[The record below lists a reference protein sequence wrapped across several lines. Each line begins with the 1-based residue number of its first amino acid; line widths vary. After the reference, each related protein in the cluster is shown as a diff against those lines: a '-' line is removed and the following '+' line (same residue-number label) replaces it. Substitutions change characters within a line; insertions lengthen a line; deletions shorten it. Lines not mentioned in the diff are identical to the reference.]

1 MIDVLN
7 YANLDTFY
15 LNKKKNILKQLQFVI
30 NYSKDLQ
37 NQISE
42 LHILMG
48 V

>member
-7 YANLDTFY
+7 YSNFDTFY
-15 LNKKKNILKQLQFVI
+15 LNKKNILKQLQFVI